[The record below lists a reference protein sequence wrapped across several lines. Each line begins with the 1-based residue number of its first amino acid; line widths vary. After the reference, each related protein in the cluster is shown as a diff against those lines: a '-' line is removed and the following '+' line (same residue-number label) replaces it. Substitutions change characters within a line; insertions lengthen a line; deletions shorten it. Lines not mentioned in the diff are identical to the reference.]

1 MHPRPCSAR
10 SRRSTLVARS
20 GRPGLIRLGPVVMGR
35 RWWRPLALWLL
46 VAAASV
52 VSAAAGEEAAAV
64 AGAAPRRHAYAAMM
78 YMGTP
83 RDYEF
88 YVATRVMMRSL
99 GRLSAGRRRR
109 VVIASLDVP
118 PRWVQALKDD
128 GCEGGPCGES
138 EESLREQENFKHAV
152 QVDFEQTPSMD
163 VFKNMLHELA
173 VGLENPDGADQGF
186 LASYFPDLLDQP
198 MFHPPANGTK
208 LDGTYRLPLGYQMD
222 ASYYYLK
229 LRWSIPCGPNSVIT
243 FPSAP
248 WFKPWYWWSWPVLP
262 LGLSWHEQRRENLGY
277 SSELPVVLFQALLYV
292 GVIAVTRLA
301 RPSLSKM
308 CYNRRTEKSTMFLL
322 SLLRV
327 VAVWSILA
335 AYTIPFFIVPRT
347 IHPLLGWPLYLL
359 GSFSLSS
366 IVINIFL
373 LHPLSVL
380 TTWFGIIGALF
391 VMACPWYLNGV
402 VRALAVFAYAFCC
415 APLIWA
421 SLVKTMSSLQVLIER
436 DAFRLGEPNQSVE
449 FTKLY

>member
-1 MHPRPCSAR
+1 
-10 SRRSTLVARS
+10 
-20 GRPGLIRLGPVVMGR
+20 MGR
-35 RWWRPLALWLL
+35 SWRWWSLGLCLL
-46 VAAASV
+46 VAAAW
-52 VSAAAGEEAAAV
+52 V
-64 AGAAPRRHAYAAMM
+64 AGAEAEAAPPRRHAYAAMM

-99 GRLSAGRRRR
+99 RRLSSDADR

-128 GCEGGPCGES
+128 GVKVVSVENLKNPYEK
-138 EESLREQENFKHAV
+138 QENFNMRFKLTLNKLYAWSLVSYERVVMLDSDNIFLQNTDELFQCGQFCAV
-152 QVDFEQTPSMD
+152 FINPCIFHTGLFVLQPSMD

-173 VGLENPDGADQGF
+173 IGRENPDGADQGF
-186 LASYFPDLLDQP
+186 LASYFPDLLDKP
-198 MFHPPANGTK
+198 MFHPPDNGTK
-208 LDGTYRLPLGYQMD
+208 LDD
-222 ASYYYLK
+222 LK

-262 LGLSWHEQRRENLGY
+262 LGLSWHEQRRETLGY
-277 SSELPVVLFQALLYV
+277 SSELPVVLIQALLYI
-292 GVIAVTRLA
+292 GVIAMTRLA

-308 CYNRRTEKSTMFLL
+308 CYNRRMEKSTMFLL

-327 VAVWSILA
+327 VAAWSIVA
-335 AYTIPFFIVPRT
+335 AYTIPFFIIPRT
-347 IHPLLGWPLYLL
+347 VHPLLGWPLYLL

-366 IVINIFL
+366 IVINVFL

-391 VMACPWYLNGV
+391 VMAFPWYLNGV

-421 SLVKTMSSLQVLIER
+421 SLVKTMSSLQILIER
-436 DAFRLGEPNQSVE
+436 DAFRLGEPNQTAE

>member
-1 MHPRPCSAR
+1 
-10 SRRSTLVARS
+10 
-20 GRPGLIRLGPVVMGR
+20 
-35 RWWRPLALWLL
+35 
-46 VAAASV
+46 
-52 VSAAAGEEAAAV
+52 
-64 AGAAPRRHAYAAMM
+64 
-78 YMGTP
+78 
-83 RDYEF
+83 
-88 YVATRVMMRSL
+88 
-99 GRLSAGRRRR
+99 
-109 VVIASLDVP
+109 
-118 PRWVQALKDD
+118 
-128 GCEGGPCGES
+128 
-138 EESLREQENFKHAV
+138 
-152 QVDFEQTPSMD
+152 
-163 VFKNMLHELA
+163 
-173 VGLENPDGADQGF
+173 
-186 LASYFPDLLDQP
+186 
-198 MFHPPANGTK
+198 
-208 LDGTYRLPLGYQMD
+208 MD

-262 LGLSWHEQRRENLGY
+262 LGLSWHEQRHENLGY
-277 SSELPVVLFQALLYV
+277 SSELPVVVIQALLYV

-308 CYNRRTEKSTMFLL
+308 CYNRRMEKSTMFLL

-327 VAVWSILA
+327 VAAWSILA
-335 AYTIPFFIVPRT
+335 AYTIPFFLVPRT
-347 IHPLLGWPLYLL
+347 VHPLLGWPLYLL
-359 GSFSLSS
+359 GSCSLSS

-373 LHPLSVL
+373 LHPLHVL

-436 DAFRLGEPNQSVE
+436 DAFRLGEPNQSAE